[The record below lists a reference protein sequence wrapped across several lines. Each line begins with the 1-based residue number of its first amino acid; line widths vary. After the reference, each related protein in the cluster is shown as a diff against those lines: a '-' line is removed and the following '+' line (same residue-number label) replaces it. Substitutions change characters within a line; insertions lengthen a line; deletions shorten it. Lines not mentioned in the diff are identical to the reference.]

1 MVIKSSIF
9 PYCQTLNISGINY
22 TTFQEVIIEADIQD
36 DLERLSSG
44 GSDMYEAELI
54 LYVDSR
60 D

>member
-1 MVIKSSIF
+1 MIKSSIF
-9 PYCQTLNISGINY
+9 PYLQTLNISGINY
-22 TTFQEVIIEADIQD
+22 TTFQEVIIETDSQD
-36 DLERLSSG
+36 DLECLSSG